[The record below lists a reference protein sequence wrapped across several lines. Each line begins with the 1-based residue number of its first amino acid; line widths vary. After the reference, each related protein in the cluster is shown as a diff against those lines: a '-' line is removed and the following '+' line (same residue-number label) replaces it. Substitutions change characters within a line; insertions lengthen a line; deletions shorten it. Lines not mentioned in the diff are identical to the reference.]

1 MIAGWSASV
10 PAGAVIQ
17 RDALMNQIDQGR
29 HQTAGS
35 GELRCR
41 VRLQGGR
48 ENVSKCSTAG

>member
-1 MIAGWSASV
+1 MCAGCSASV
-10 PAGAVIQ
+10 PAGAVSQ
-17 RDALMNQIDQGR
+17 RNALKNQIDQGR

-35 GELRCR
+35 GELLCR